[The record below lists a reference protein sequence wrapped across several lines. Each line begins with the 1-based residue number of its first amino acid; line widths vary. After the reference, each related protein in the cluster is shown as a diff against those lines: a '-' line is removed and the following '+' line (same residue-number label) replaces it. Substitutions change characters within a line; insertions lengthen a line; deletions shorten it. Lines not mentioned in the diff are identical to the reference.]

1 MFIEPGRPWKNGYIE
16 RFNGQLRGE
25 LLNRELFDTPE
36 EARVLVEGWRQEY
49 NTLRLHS
56 ALGYQP
62 PAPEAFSWPTDAV
75 LLGASGPIAPLF
87 DLP

>member
-1 MFIEPGRPWKNGYIE
+1 MSTSSASTGSCGTP
-16 RFNGQLRGE
+16 

-49 NTLRLHS
+49 KPLRLHS
-56 ALGYQP
+56 ALGYQL
-62 PAPEAFSWPTDAV
+62 PAREAFSWPTDAV
-75 LLGASGPIAPLF
+75 LLGGSGLIAPLF